1 MPRPGR
7 PVVRDDGAEYA
18 SVAAA
23 ARETGATE
31 SRIWHSILE
40 GRAVDGHTWRY
51 ARETPPADTRSCA
64 ACRRWTRVLGA
75 YGRCADGYS
84 AMESDR
90 CDRWV
95 EKLGIRKLEAKDAAI
110 IDENRDF

>member
-1 MPRPGR
+1 MGARR
-7 PVVRDDGAEYA
+7 PVVRDDGVVYQSAAE
-18 SVAAA
+18 A
-23 ARETGATE
+23 ARANGTDGRNIWRSIVDGIGA
-31 SRIWHSILE
+31 
-40 GRAVDGHTWRY
+40 GGHTWRY

-75 YGRCADGYS
+75 YGRCTDGYS

-95 EKLGIRKLEAKDAAI
+95 EKLVIRKLEAKDADT

>member
-1 MPRPGR
+1 MGARR
-7 PVVRDDGAEYA
+7 PVVRDDGTVYPSAADAGRENGTNGSNVWRSIVAGAEA
-18 SVAAA
+18 
-23 ARETGATE
+23 G
-31 SRIWHSILE
+31 
-40 GRAVDGHTWRY
+40 GHTWRY

-95 EKLGIRKLEAKDAAI
+95 EKLVIRKLGAKDAAA
-110 IDENRDF
+110 IDGNRDF